1 MKILVV
7 GDRIEDRYIFGRAE
21 RLCPEAPVPVII
33 PERTKNSD
41 GGAALVVAQLEA
53 LGADVVAAYGSWSFK
68 ERYFVGSHLV
78 CRVDKD
84 SMGHM
89 PIKFDDD
96 DFDAFVVSDYGKGAM
111 DRGLAAKLVETGKP
125 LFVDAKHHWHWYAGS
140 ETTIFPN
147 EHECLDETF
156 TANHVVRKLGKNG
169 CEHHNLWLPATVS
182 EVVDVTGAGDIFM
195 AGFVYAWS
203 IQLQAEDCL
212 RFANALAGESCRH
225 IGTFVVPKAFAEA
238 ELGRLRASREPQPQ
252 TRDYSLGSIQSALQQ
267 QPAQDQQSASIA
279 AQWSSLVV
287 GCYSGVAGQIGSRDN
302 PLDERIHPV
311 SPSAPTGT
319 SDAPAQEGPKT
330 ADLPDKI
337 WPWEG

>member
-33 PERTKNSD
+33 SERTRNSD

-53 LGADVVAAYGSWSFK
+53 LGADVVAAYGSWSLK

-84 SMGHM
+84 SMGLM
-89 PIKFDDD
+89 PIKFDDE

-125 LFVDAKHHWHWYAGS
+125 LFVDAKHHWHWYAGA

-238 ELGRLRASREPQPQ
+238 ELGRLRASREPKPR
-252 TRDYSLGSIQSALQQ
+252 TPGCSLDSIQSALQPMQ
-267 QPAQDQQSASIA
+267 CLDPLT
-279 AQWSSLVV
+279 SLVAERFGSLLGYCSTAV
-287 GCYSGVAGQIGSRDN
+287 VGQIGSRDN

-319 SDAPAQEGPKT
+319 SGAPAQEGPRT